1 MEKLVSAS
9 ALKKVT
15 SSIIANLDD
24 KLELF
29 ATKDYVDNAVGDANT
44 GESSIDHSVYAL
56 KENIPTKTS
65 QITNDSG
72 YLTAI
77 PSEYITETELNSKGY
92 ATTSAIPTKTSQLTN
107 NSGYLTSSNVNDYVR
122 RPSAGNNWNNSFV
135 CIPSDGICEMGKYID
150 FHATNGDSKDY
161 DTRISCSENKTPN
174 TLALPT
180 ESGTIATREYGLD
193 GYHIEVL
200 TQAEYDTLITKDPNV
215 LYLIKE

>member
-56 KENIPTKTS
+56 KEN
-65 QITNDSG
+65 
-72 YLTAI
+72 
-77 PSEYITETELNSKGY
+77 
-92 ATTSAIPTKTSQLTN
+92 IPTKTSQLTN

-200 TQAEYDTLITKDPNV
+200 TQAEYDTLITKDSNV